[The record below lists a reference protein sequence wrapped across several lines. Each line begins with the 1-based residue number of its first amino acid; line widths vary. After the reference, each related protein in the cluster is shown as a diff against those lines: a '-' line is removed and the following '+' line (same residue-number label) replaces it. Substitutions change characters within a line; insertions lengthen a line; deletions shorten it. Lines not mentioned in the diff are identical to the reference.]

1 MKILSI
7 DIGIKNLAYI
17 VLDLDDNNYYIKDW
31 RIVDLTNETL
41 KCLTCSKNAKYVK
54 DDLVYCNKHYT
65 LSGLPIFELS
75 DSKLKKQS
83 LKQLCTLANKYSI
96 EYQENIKKQ
105 SLYDLIV
112 KYRDDSCLQNIVT
125 YNAKD
130 VNLIDI
136 GVNIKQKFDQIFRN
150 SSIYPD
156 ISNVSNTKLD
166 ISSIDIILLENQIG
180 PIANRMKTIQGMVA
194 QYFID
199 KDNCNIKFISSINKL
214 TPFTREKLTYKER
227 KQKSIE
233 IAEKLIHNQDRYY
246 RDLYKNSKKKDDLS
260 DCFLQAISFLINNK
274 QLKID

>member
-7 DIGIKNLAYI
+7 DIGIKNLAYVI
-17 VLDLDDNNYYIKDW
+17 LELEDNNYYIKDW
-31 RIVDLTNETL
+31 CIVDLTNETF

-54 DDLVYCNKHYT
+54 GDLYYCSKHNN

-75 DSKLKKQS
+75 DSKLKKQN
-83 LKQLCTLANKYSI
+83 LKQLCTLANKYVI
-96 EYQENIKKQ
+96 DYQENIKKQ
-105 SLYDLIV
+105 MLYDLIV
-112 KYRDDSCLQNIVT
+112 KYRDNSCLQNVVT

-130 VNLIDI
+130 LNLIDI
-136 GVNIKQKFDQIFRN
+136 GVNIKQKFNEIFCN
-150 SSIYPD
+150 SSIYAD
-156 ISNVSNTKLD
+156 IDNVTNKKID

-199 KDNCNIKFISSINKL
+199 KDNYNIKFISSINKL
-214 TPFTREKLTYKER
+214 KPFTREKLTYKER

-233 IAEKLIHNQDRYY
+233 IAEKLIYNQDRYY

-274 QLKID
+274 ELKID

>member
-7 DIGIKNLAYI
+7 DIGIKNLAYVI
-17 VLDLDDNNYYIKDW
+17 LDLDDNNYYIKDW

-54 DDLVYCNKHYT
+54 GDLFYCTKHNN

-75 DSKLKKQS
+75 DSKLKKEN
-83 LKQLCTLANKYSI
+83 LKQLCTLANKYGI
-96 EYQENIKKQ
+96 EYQENVKKQ
-105 SLYDLIV
+105 NLYDLIL

-136 GVNIKQKFDQIFRN
+136 GVNIKQKFDEFFCN
-150 SSIYPD
+150 NSIYP
-156 ISNVSNTKLD
+156 SNSKVVNPLVD

-199 KDNCNIKFISSINKL
+199 KDNYNIKFISSINKL
-214 TPFTREKLTYKER
+214 KPFTREKLTYKER

-233 IAEKLIHNQDRYY
+233 IAEKLIDNQDGYY

>member
-7 DIGIKNLAYI
+7 DIGIKNLAYVI
-17 VLDLDDNNYYIKDW
+17 LDLDDNNYYIKDW
-31 RIVDLTNETL
+31 CIVDLTNETF

-54 DDLVYCNKHYT
+54 GELFYCNKHNN
-65 LSGLPIFELS
+65 LCGLPIFELS
-75 DSKLKKQS
+75 ESKLKKQN
-83 LKQLCTLANKYSI
+83 LKQLFTLANKYGI
-96 EYQENIKKQ
+96 EYQENVKKPN
-105 SLYDLIV
+105 LYDLIV

-136 GVNIKQKFDQIFRN
+136 GVNIKQKFDQIFCN
-150 SSIYPD
+150 NSIYPSN
-156 ISNVSNTKLD
+156 SNVVNTKID

-199 KDNCNIKFISSINKL
+199 KDNYNIKFISSINKL
-214 TPFTREKLTYKER
+214 KPFTREKLTYKER

-233 IAEKLIHNQDRYY
+233 IGEKLIHNQDGYY